1 VRLLARRDAN
11 VVVTEYGAGPKDRP
25 SDVPVRGVTD
35 GALVGDYV
43 LSRDASSRLVLQRV
57 GVPGPATEIGEM
69 PEAFAAGGDGD
80 ERSALC
86 RAKGT
91 EVLRVRGA
99 ESDFVTVNVGG
110 QWSPPRK
117 VVRTEQLSCADGV
130 AVLGTTTHTDTNG
143 RAHAIVR
150 VNRCTAGACTET
162 LISHYDLVGGVPELL
177 PTSRAA
183 FGATVVGGRLFL
195 AWFTSLG
202 DLRIRSGAIDAIASA
217 PESVVYAG
225 GDGEAEHTREIAL
238 VASTEG
244 AALLARTADGVRL
257 FSFGP
262 DGALLSAAAKF

>member
-1 VRLLARRDAN
+1 
-11 VVVTEYGAGPKDRP
+11 
-25 SDVPVRGVTD
+25 
-35 GALVGDYV
+35 
-43 LSRDASSRLVLQRV
+43 
-57 GVPGPATEIGEM
+57 M
-69 PEAFAAGGDGD
+69 PEAFVAGSEGD
-80 ERSALC
+80 ERAALC

-162 LISHYDLVGGVPELL
+162 LISHYELVGGIPELL

-183 FGATVVGGRLFL
+183 FGATVAGGRLFL

-202 DLRIRSGAIDAIASA
+202 DLRVRSGAIDAMASA

-225 GDGEAEHTREIAL
+225 GDGEADHTREVAL
-238 VASTEG
+238 VASTDG

-262 DGALLSAAAKF
+262 DGALLSAPAKF